1 MTTTKSRSLGK
12 QRLDGWR
19 LLLALASGILAASS
33 PSHAENGPYASL
45 VDVGEGVQIDVDV
58 RWPDTGTAP
67 EDGYPVIFWTHGCNG
82 TKASPTVAGYA
93 QDYANDGYVTLAY
106 TNRDQAAGTDLPE
119 FFANDI
125 EALKEWLI
133 NDFATEASAAYG
145 TTVDVTVDPERF
157 GQSGNSRGGYTTWS
171 GVLLTDALAT
181 AVPRN
186 WTMNAFSS
194 HFVRGGSIERQT
206 GAVNGASTVPT
217 LEYPATELAAGFD
230 SIFGP
235 TLAEFPNVTIPV
247 LSQIAFLDSRVSGT
261 ASLEDHLALTG
272 SVRPMAYIGTGGHGT
287 PDTDAAFRA
296 DLMARWFA
304 FHLKD
309 EANGIDAENPI
320 LLSLLVSDEKISLP
334 SWPPPDQEIATLYLR
349 ENETLGAAAPAGTQ
363 AGDLFVNDPGS
374 FTWFDAL
381 PNFSTNGIR
390 AALPRQTVA
399 YQTPPLTESVL
410 LVGQPEVSL
419 HVSGTG
425 SRYQVNVHLYDIG
438 PAGEKVLLAYGTSML
453 DTSPAVAE
461 ISLSL
466 TGRRVPAGHSLR
478 LEATNRDDQDLNH
491 SNGFQANGD
500 QLRYTPFFEYS
511 DTRVYHDASRPSS
524 LRIPLIG
531 RNNLPLGD
539 GCDVAGS
546 ENCTLIRAS
555 RIKILDDDVEPIIT
569 RKRKL
574 SFRSSAY
581 RGEPSGIVEPA
592 FGSAGDP
599 TVAGSGGGGAVLTL
613 YRVDGE
619 ESDVATYTL
628 PASLWTQTGNES
640 KPGYRYR
647 DSAGSAG
654 PITKIVLGRGR
665 LVIAG
670 KGEGVYAL
678 AAAPQEEMALRLQ
691 LGAET
696 SFCTAAP
703 ARSPA
708 IKFDST
714 RKFDAEKNLPP
725 PTICPPMPGSS
736 PYGSASVAFIEAPAT
751 LLH

>member
-1 MTTTKSRSLGK
+1 M
-12 QRLDGWR
+12 
-19 LLLALASGILAASS
+19 LAATS
-33 PSHAENGPYASL
+33 PAHAENGPYASL
-45 VDVGEGVQIDVDV
+45 VDVGDGVQIDVDV
-58 RWPDTGTAP
+58 RWPDTGTEP
-67 EDGYPVIFWTHGCNG
+67 EDGWPVVFWTHGCGG
-82 TKASPTVAGYA
+82 TKSSPTVAAYA

-106 TNRDQAAGTDLPE
+106 TNRDQDAGTDFPE
-119 FFANDI
+119 YFANDI
-125 EALKEWLI
+125 EALKAWLI
-133 NDFATEASAAYG
+133 NDFATEASAFYG
-145 TTVDVTVDPERF
+145 TTVDVTVDPGRF

-186 WTMNAFSS
+186 WTMNAFNS

-206 GAVNGASTVPT
+206 GAAMGASTVPT
-217 LEYPATELAAGFD
+217 LEYPAVELAAGFD

-272 SVRPMAYIGTGGHGT
+272 SVQPMAYIGTGGHATPGT
-287 PDTDAAFRA
+287 DSAFRD

-309 EANGIDAENPI
+309 EANGIDTEDPI
-320 LLSLLVSDEKISLP
+320 LLSLLVTDEKLSLP
-334 SWPPPDQEIATLYLR
+334 SWPPPSQEFANLYLR
-349 ENETLGAAAPAGTQ
+349 ENETLGTAAPLGVQ
-363 AGDLFVNDPGS
+363 AGDLIVNDPGS

-381 PNFSTNGIR
+381 PGFSINGIR
-390 AALPRQTVA
+390 AALPREIVA

-410 LVGQPEVSL
+410 LVGQPEVTF

-453 DTSPAVAE
+453 DESPAVVE
-461 ISLSL
+461 IALSL
-466 TGRRVPAGHSLR
+466 TARRLPAGHSLR
-478 LEATNRDDQDLNH
+478 LEATNRDDQDLDH
-491 SNGFQANGD
+491 SNGFQANGN

-531 RNNLPLGD
+531 RNTLPLGG
-539 GCDVAGS
+539 GCDSPGAEG
-546 ENCTLIRAS
+546 CTLVRTS
-555 RIKILDDDVEPIIT
+555 RLKILDDDTTPIT
-569 RKRKL
+569 PRKRKL
-574 SFRSSAY
+574 SFRSSDY

-599 TVAGSGGGGAVLTL
+599 TAEGSAGGGAVLTV

-628 PASLWTQTGNES
+628 PAALWTRTGNES

-647 DSAGSAG
+647 DGAGTEG
-654 PITKIVLGRGR
+654 PITKVVLGRGR

-670 KGEGVYAL
+670 KGEGIYEL
-678 AAAPQEEMALRLQ
+678 AGAPQEEMALRLE

-696 SFCTAAP
+696 AFCTAAP

-714 RKFDAEKNLPP
+714 RKFDAEKNSPQP
-725 PTICPPMPGSS
+725 ASCPPIPGST
-736 PYGSASVAFIEAPAT
+736 PYGSASAAFLEAPGS
-751 LLH
+751 LID